1 MVPWFRSSVHCP
13 VACLHDSILIHTAD
27 KLENSFAAV
36 VFKNVTT
43 APTKVLYK
51 SRSGLTSHGSGNLP
65 NSQLKTQLCLA
76 S

>member
-1 MVPWFRSSVHCP
+1 MVSWSRSPVQCP

-43 APTKVLYK
+43 APQK
-51 SRSGLTSHGSGNLP
+51 SYIEEKKW
-65 NSQLKTQLCLA
+65 QD
-76 S
+76 